1 MRIFKFKD
9 EKKIYDYFV
18 KISLILVSLAV
29 KTNSYKL
36 CAFLI
41 WLNIRKL
48 KIIKSSLNKQKKV
61 LVFPKS
67 NGTEDLI
74 ETFKNK
80 KTNFIFFVL
89 PRSFIKEIYSHY
101 FEEKHKRDYFTKL
114 NKSEDIKKKNLY
126 VNFLT
131 LVFKS
136 LNSFIKIDGYISF
149 NIFYFAEKYFE
160 EACLNLNSKFIILHK
175 ESTLSALEEL
185 KAEIIIENITQSL
198 LVIKFLYILKVKRK
212 YLLKVKSLKE
222 IK

>member
-1 MRIFKFKD
+1 MIRKSKFSISLFIEVFIENLKNLRIFKFKD

-74 ETFKNK
+74 ETFKNR
-80 KTNFIFFVL
+80 KTNFLFFVL

-114 NKSEDIKKKNLY
+114 NKSEDIKKKFICKFF
-126 VNFLT
+126 NF
-131 LVFKS
+131 S
-136 LNSFIKIDGYISF
+136 I
-149 NIFYFAEKYFE
+149 
-160 EACLNLNSKFIILHK
+160 
-175 ESTLSALEEL
+175 
-185 KAEIIIENITQSL
+185 
-198 LVIKFLYILKVKRK
+198 
-212 YLLKVKSLKE
+212 
-222 IK
+222 